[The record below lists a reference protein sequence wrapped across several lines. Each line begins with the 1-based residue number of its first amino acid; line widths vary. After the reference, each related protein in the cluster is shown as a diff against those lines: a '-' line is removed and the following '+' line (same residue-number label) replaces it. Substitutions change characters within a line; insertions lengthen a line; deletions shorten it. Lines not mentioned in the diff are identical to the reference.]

1 MTIYQPGQRIRLIHT
16 SDPHT
21 DLRPGDLGTVRHHNV
36 DTHTVQI
43 AWDSGSTLSMLLDHG
58 DRITIAEPA
67 TTRPTAVERTEDRD
81 AAVRA
86 AVTAAGGADGRSAA
100 DWWCQHTIGGSASG
114 DVRAA
119 ARRILAGIDDG
130 DPAVGD
136 TLPVCNRSDSTLDL
150 DEVLDEHGT
159 APAQPLTDAQRSA
172 AVDAYADA
180 YDEAAEAR
188 VVELCHLAASATG
201 TDLSHLH
208 PDRVAV
214 GAVGVFSGDWHYT
227 LGEDG
232 TDRYTIGYVGTLLRW
247 WNGWAV
253 FTCTRE
259 VAEAIVADQEQQ
271 RQRLRDELR
280 GSGVA
285 DADVE
290 QRVDAEAAQL
300 FFDGDVLVVDL
311 RILQDDPEA
320 IERTIS
326 DSDGRYVVMGGIWRW
341 EAVDPYA
348 CDRIIGDIPAPDG
361 DREMHLR
368 HTPRLRVPHD
378 RLRLTGMQHRP
389 TADGLMFTRDLTL
402 HGVRVGTA
410 THYATDNG
418 VDQYALTLVRGHHD
432 VLAYLSGCRFDGAPV
447 SMQRLLHALADEYYL
462 DVAITQA
469 TAGGGTPVRL
479 VDDAGHT
486 TALRL
491 LIPAPRHY
499 TELLRCARDLVA
511 EARPV
516 TAGKRWQVW
525 TGTCWS
531 TLPGTRP

>member
-21 DLRPGDLGTVRHHNV
+21 DLRPGDLGTVLHHNV

-43 AWDSGSTLSMLLDHG
+43 AWDSGSTLSMLLEHG
-58 DRITIAEPA
+58 DRITTAD
-67 TTRPTAVERTEDRD
+67 TTRPAAVEQAEDRD

-86 AVTAAGGADGRSAA
+86 AVTAGGAADGRSAA
-100 DWWCQHTIGGSASG
+100 DWWCQHTIGGSAGG

-119 ARRILAGIDDG
+119 ARRILAGIADG

-136 TLPVCNRSDSTLDL
+136 TLPVCDRSDSTLDL

-159 APAQPLTDAQRSA
+159 APAQPLTAAERAA

-188 VVELCHLAASATG
+188 VVELCHLAPSPTG

-208 PDRVAV
+208 PDRVAIA
-214 GAVGVFSGDWHYT
+214 AVGVFSGDWHYT
-227 LGEDG
+227 LSEDG
-232 TDRYTIGYVGTLLRW
+232 TDRYTTGYVGTLLRW

-290 QRVDAEAAQL
+290 QRVDAEAARL
-300 FFDGDVLVVDL
+300 FFDGDVLVADL

-320 IERTIS
+320 VQRVHP
-326 DSDGRYVVMGGIWRW
+326 DSDGRYVVMGGIWCW
-341 EAVDPYA
+341 EAVDPHE
-348 CDRIIGDIPAPDG
+348 CERIVGDVSTPG
-361 DREMHLR
+361 DEREFVLLR
-368 HTPRLRVPHD
+368 HTPQLRVPHH
-378 RLRLTGMQHRP
+378 RLRLTGVQQSP
-389 TADGLMFTRDLTL
+389 TRNGLAFTRDLTL
-402 HGVRVGTA
+402 SGDHVGTVTHNA
-410 THYATDNG
+410 TANG
-418 VDQYALTLVRGHHD
+418 TVRYDLTLLRQRDD
-432 VLAYLSGCRFDGAPV
+432 VLAYLSGCRLDGAPV
-447 SMQRLLHALADEYYL
+447 NMQRLLHALADEHYL
-462 DVAITQA
+462 DAAITQA
-469 TAGGGTPVRL
+469 TSEGGTQVRL
-479 VDDAGHT
+479 VDDTGFT
-486 TALRL
+486 RALRS
-491 LIPAPRHY
+491 LIPAPRDY
-499 TELLRCARDLVA
+499 AELLQCARDLVTDA
-511 EARPV
+511 PPLG
-516 TAGKRWQVW
+516 AGQSWQVW

-531 TLPGTRP
+531 ALPGTRP